1 MLRTRRRE
9 RIAEPERERIAP
21 KTPPRK
27 VSDKKIR
34 SPGTIEP
41 LKTDAP
47 RGKETEPK
55 RRRRCDDP
63 ETIPGATS
71 DNVANDQSGR
81 PSADPKPKAPAGICA
96 GDPWRAGRAQVS
108 RERVR
113 GVSIFFTHLFPVS
126 FTYLLPIFY
135 GYLFQIFC
143 VGLFLG
149 LFRLSFAYLYL
160 FPPIRKRAVEIFC
173 RSFPLA
179 YLLPMPL

>member
-1 MLRTRRRE
+1 MLRTRRRD
-9 RIAEPERERIAP
+9 RIAEPERERITP

-34 SPGTIEP
+34 SPGTIAP

-81 PSADPKPKAPAGICA
+81 SVAGGACA
-96 GDPWRAGRAQVS
+96 GLTRAGARCQYLFHQSFS
-108 RERVR
+108 R
-113 GVSIFFTHLFPVS
+113 IFYVS
-126 FTYLLPIFY
+126 FANLLRLSFSN
-135 GYLFQIFC
+135 LLRWSFSRSFSAIFC
-143 VGLFLG
+143 VS
-149 LFRLSFAYLYL
+149 LSFPAD
-160 FPPIRKRAVEIFC
+160 KKT
-173 RSFPLA
+173 SG
-179 YLLPMPL
+179 